1 MTRKNIG
8 LAVRIAII
16 SMLLMSFSGTALADG
31 GDDGYSATA
40 NGYYIT
46 LVFSEPVKTGV
57 NEFHV
62 LIADSMGMLVSNA
75 IVEVIAMPAEDIS
88 DHSEEPAEEMH
99 GMEMATET
107 PAPED
112 VHGMSGMDM
121 SSESET
127 NEHEDVEE
135 VAHKEEPVAMTL
147 ASGHEAGEYSGEIH
161 LDASGNWTFNIHF
174 TLDDQM
180 TAVEIPI
187 EVPRTIS
194 NYGILAGFFG
204 INATAIAA
212 AAITKRK
219 PISPKA

>member
-1 MTRKNIG
+1 MAKKISGITTRM
-8 LAVRIAII
+8 VII
-16 SMLLMSFSGTALADG
+16 TMLLMGFPGTALADG
-31 GDDGYSATA
+31 GDGGYEATA
-40 NGYYIT
+40 NGYHIT
-46 LVFSEPVKTGV
+46 LVFSEPVKSGV

-62 LIADSMGMLVSNA
+62 LIADSMGMPVSDA
-75 IVEVIAMPAEDIS
+75 VVEVVAMPVEDIS
-88 DHSEEPAEEMH
+88 DHSEEPPEETH

-112 VHGMSGMDM
+112 AHGMSGMDM
-121 SSESET
+121 SSESEV
-127 NEHEDVEE
+127 NEHEAVEE
-135 VAHKEEPVAMTL
+135 VAHEEEPVAVTL

-174 TLDDQM
+174 TLGDQM

-187 EVPRTIS
+187 EVPRVIS

-204 INATAIAA
+204 INATVIAT

-219 PISPKA
+219 PTSPRS